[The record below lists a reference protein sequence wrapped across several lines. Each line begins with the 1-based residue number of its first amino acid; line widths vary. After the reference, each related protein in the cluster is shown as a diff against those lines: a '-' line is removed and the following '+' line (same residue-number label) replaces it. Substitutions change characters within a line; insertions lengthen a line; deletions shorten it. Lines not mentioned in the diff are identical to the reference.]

1 MLRQEE
7 GLFWES
13 LECNIKYLKEQ
24 ALYHRG
30 QAKGCPLRCKYAK
43 SLSRVQ
49 LCDPMDCSLPGPSV
63 HGILQ
68 TEILE

>member
-1 MLRQEE
+1 MLKWEE

-30 QAKGCPLRCKYAK
+30 QAKGCPLE
-43 SLSRVQ
+43 
-49 LCDPMDCSLPGPSV
+49 M
-63 HGILQ
+63 
-68 TEILE
+68 